1 MADRMA
7 TTILLGGQI
16 PRTLAGALT
25 DVIQEEQV
33 SLDYD
38 APVFLPTTAD
48 DLLGALQDGHLS
60 LTNAQCAWG
69 RFDILEDF
77 LITHRIPFT
86 RYTEAKYEYSAEVV
100 YFRRGM
106 THPRTFL
113 TTPDHEVIIR
123 ESDITPII
131 DILRHACATPT
142 LATTRHILTG
152 VIRRLRRETGQT
164 IPALSPLTFA

>member
-7 TTILLGGQI
+7 TKIFIGGRI
-16 PRTLAGALT
+16 PRTLVASLNQ
-25 DVIQEEQV
+25 IIHIEHV
-33 SLDYD
+33 SLNEN
-38 APVFLPTTAD
+38 APTFLPQNAD
-48 DLLGALQDGHLS
+48 DLLAALQDGHLH
-60 LTNAQCAWG
+60 LVDPERAWG
-69 RFDILEDF
+69 RFDELECF
-77 LITHRIPFT
+77 LTTRLIPFD
-86 RYTEAKYEYSAEVV
+86 RYTEGKYEYSAEVV
-100 YFRRGM
+100 YFRSGM

-142 LATTRHILTG
+142 LATTRHILAG

-164 IPALSPLTFA
+164 IPALPPLTFA